1 VTPLPWKLG
10 PTQDTVDDANGVEL
24 LRMQDHVLVRE
35 YDDHLAI
42 PLPYAANAAFI
53 VRAVNSHEALVA
65 ALKAVEWI
73 AIPLQLGYTMT
84 YPMQCATCGR
94 HQLDGHNSVCRVA
107 AALAKAE
114 GGES

>member
-10 PTQDTVDDANGVEL
+10 PTQDTVDDANGNEL

-53 VRAVNSHEALVA
+53 VRAVNNHAALLA
-65 ALKAVEWI
+65 ALKGVMAFYEPDAATYLDTNAWTRMQAEAKA
-73 AIPLQLGYTMT
+73 AI
-84 YPMQCATCGR
+84 
-94 HQLDGHNSVCRVA
+94 
-107 AALAKAE
+107 AKAE
-114 GGES
+114 EA